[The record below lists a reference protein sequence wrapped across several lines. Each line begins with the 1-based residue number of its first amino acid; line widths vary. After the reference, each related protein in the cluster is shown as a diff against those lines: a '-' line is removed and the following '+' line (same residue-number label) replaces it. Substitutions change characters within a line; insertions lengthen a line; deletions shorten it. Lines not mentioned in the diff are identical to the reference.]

1 VPIKMHMVVIAPQMN
16 ELTPNTSST
25 SVTITIKP
33 IKIPPITPPKIEI
46 GTSECV
52 YTKFLILS
60 GFCRFQHH
68 KYEYTTTHVGI
79 AIITYTNHG
88 ISVKNFPMGVK
99 IDKPHVI
106 HSFHIVTK
114 LPHSEIIQNT
124 ILAIIARI
132 IPTTV
137 PHFNSLIDTEIDF
150 FIVHLTMFA
159 ILVTLILIVYYLQ

>member
-1 VPIKMHMVVIAPQMN
+1 MVVIAPQMN

-68 KYEYTTTHVGI
+68 KYECTTTQVGI
-79 AIITYTNHG
+79 VIRTYTNHG
-88 ISVKNFPMGVK
+88 ISVKKSSMGVK
-99 IDKPHVI
+99 IDRLHVI
-106 HSFHIVTK
+106 YSFHIVTK
-114 LPHSEIIQNT
+114 LSHIEMIPNT
-124 ILAIIARI
+124 IPATIARI

-137 PHFNSLIDTEIDF
+137 PHFNSLIDVEIDF
-150 FIVHLTMFA
+150 FIVHLTMFV